1 MQYHVR
7 KIAGGE
13 PMVRKC
19 RYFVWLAWK
28 KVVIRPVLSILL
40 LLAVVYVCAIF
51 IVMAYEEV
59 GFDDATA
66 MILPTLFGELGVM
79 ESPFLPVR
87 ISIVAG
93 LVASVTFVAI
103 ITAKITS
110 TLIEFLRR
118 GGSMKKKVNFSG
130 HIMICGWN
138 FQGERIVNQLLSSDQ
153 KQYRQIVVLA
163 NIEQRPVK
171 DERIE
176 FIKGDPTQDESL
188 VRAGVM
194 RADSVIVLTDLDK
207 GPNEADAEALMTVLA
222 VESLNR
228 KVHTCVQLLNSA
240 NRTHL
245 ERAHADEIICLDQ
258 LGGNLVVASAL
269 NHGLSN
275 MVSELLTF
283 NVGSEFYRY
292 GGHISDALVGR
303 EFAEAVQV
311 LAQRRM
317 ILLAVETDCS
327 EELRAQLGA
336 DIRYDLPEEERVMV
350 VNPQSQY
357 KICQGDALFV
367 IAESQPT
374 EL

>member
-1 MQYHVR
+1 M
-7 KIAGGE
+7 I
-13 PMVRKC
+13 RKC
-19 RYFVWLAWK
+19 RYFVWLTWK
-28 KVVIRPVLSILL
+28 KVVIRPVLSVLL
-40 LLAVVYVCAIF
+40 LVAFVYFCAIF

-79 ESPFLPVR
+79 ESPFLAVR

-93 LVASVTFVAI
+93 LVASITFVAI

-130 HIMICGWN
+130 HIIICGWN

-188 VRAGVM
+188 VGAGVM
-194 RADSVIVLTDLDK
+194 RADSVIVLTDLNK
-207 GPNEADAEALMTVLA
+207 GPNEADAEALMAVLA

-228 KVHTCVQLLNSA
+228 KVHTCAQLLNSA

-275 MVSELLTF
+275 IVSELLTF
-283 NVGSEFYRY
+283 NVGSEFYRC
-292 GGHISDALVGR
+292 GDHISDALVGR
-303 EFAEAVQV
+303 EFAEAVQA

-327 EELRAQLGA
+327 EELWAQLGA
-336 DIRYDLPEEERVMV
+336 DIRYGLPEEERVMV

-357 KICQGDALFV
+357 KIRQGDALFV